1 MESLGSRIRS
11 TRIRRGWSQSQLSS
25 RLGVVQSL
33 VSAWETSRRLPN
45 IDQLRQL
52 SSALD
57 APVLFLLEGSAR
69 LPTSLATLTAELRWY
84 GFDVVG
90 AAEVPAWAVRS
101 PADLLTAALQD
112 PDPRIVDQL
121 PGLLLARDDLSGVLA
136 VAYARERGVRR
147 RLGWIADV
155 ARALH
160 RLGLGR
166 HTPGL
171 EDIRLEP
178 GSYDDWD
185 SLGHPAS
192 ARDTL
197 PPAWKRWRVDYD
209 QSIPA
214 LAEIVRPM
222 LERKRDGR

>member
-1 MESLGSRIRS
+1 MVGLGSRIRS
-11 TRIRRGWSQSQLSS
+11 TRSRRGWSQSQLSS

-33 VSAWETSRRLPN
+33 VSAWETSRRQPS

-57 APVLFLLEGSAR
+57 APILFLLEGSAR
-69 LPTSLATLTAELRWY
+69 LPISEATLTAELRWY

-101 PADLLTAALQD
+101 PEDLLTAALQD

-121 PGLLLARDDLSGVLA
+121 PALLLARDDLSGVLA
-136 VAYARERGVRR
+136 VAYAQERGVGR

-166 HTPGL
+166 HTQGL

-185 SLGHPAS
+185 GLGHPAA
-192 ARDTL
+192 ARDAL

-209 QSIPA
+209 RSIPA

-222 LERKRDGR
+222 LERMHDGR